1 MLSEVYSTVD
11 FTFDVVISDW
21 KTNYRKFDK
30 ICKRSYC
37 RMCSVIIDQIVVP
50 DVEHSHTNCMPYFR
64 TKQVVYKN
72 VIEKRWKPCVRNYTL
87 TMIFCG

>member
-21 KTNYRKFDK
+21 ETNYRKFDK
-30 ICKRSYC
+30 ACKRNQC
-37 RMCSVIIDQIVVP
+37 KRCDQIIVP
-50 DVEHSHTNCMPYFR
+50 DVENMHTYFIPYFR

-72 VIEKRWKPCVRNYTL
+72 VIERRWKLCVRNCTL